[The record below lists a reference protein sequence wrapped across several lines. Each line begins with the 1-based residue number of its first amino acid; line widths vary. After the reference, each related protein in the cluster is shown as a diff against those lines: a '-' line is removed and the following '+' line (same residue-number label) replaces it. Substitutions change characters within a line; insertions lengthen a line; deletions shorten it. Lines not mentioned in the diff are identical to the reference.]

1 MRDENWKDH
10 LRSCLENLRIIEK
23 SKSDTLENFNQ
34 FCEFIAEP
42 AFEALE
48 QELKSYSIKVR
59 FQKSRGRFIGIKIN
73 FPKSK
78 VGNFHYTIWL
88 PKNSVELKLRLKI
101 KGRRNRKD
109 ALLEREEAFMSGKTP
124 YDIMKL
130 SKEDLI
136 QDIIDHYRDF
146 LYEALTSPE

>member
-1 MRDENWKDH
+1 MRDEKWKDH
-10 LRSCLENLRIIEK
+10 LRSYFENLRIIEK

-59 FQKSRGRFIGIKIN
+59 LQKSRGRFIGIKIN